1 MASDIITSTENLS
14 VPFAALK
21 GEVPT
26 FPTKRAAVEA
36 GAAFGCREAVRLDS
50 RWERVWVVGSK
61 DIHTDEIA
69 GVSRDVFR
77 LSMLRWERG
86 SDGIQRCPVLKVF
99 RVKAAH

>member
-1 MASDIITSTENLS
+1 MASDIITHTDKLN
-14 VPFAALK
+14 VPFEGIKTCL
-21 GEVPT
+21 PT

-36 GAAFGCREAVRLDS
+36 GAAFGCRKAVRLDS
-50 RWERVWVVGSK
+50 RWERVWVVGSM

-69 GVSRDVFR
+69 GVPRDVFR

-86 SDGIQRCPVLKVF
+86 ADQIQRCPVLKVY